1 MDIENLMLLGALI
14 FCIGLYG
21 FLTSRNVVR
30 ILISLELILNAIN
43 INLVSISTFMDSQEL
58 KGQVFALFIIAIA
71 AAESAIALAIILTL
85 YRNKNS
91 IELEQFNLLKW

>member
-1 MDIENLMLLGALI
+1 MGLAGVGLLETRLGAAKLP
-14 FCIGLYG
+14 
-21 FLTSRNVVR
+21 TA
-30 ILISLELILNAIN
+30 ELILNAIN

>member
-1 MDIENLMLLGALI
+1 
-14 FCIGLYG
+14 
-21 FLTSRNVVR
+21 
-30 ILISLELILNAIN
+30 
-43 INLVSISTFMDSQEL
+43 MDSQEL